1 LDVSP
6 QFLALLL
13 SVFVLH
19 LTGRKPIR
27 RKAAAKC
34 NLGKAARVAT
44 LTLNEFPSEI
54 SKLGQIPARLGAFS
68 CLFRL
73 MKISNST
80 KMPNSTTR
88 SASRRFTSRTRDVSF
103 FRGVAGWVLCFLPI
117 TEATASNP
125 QDFYTQSGSDATFE
139 EVMKSGD
146 LPKGLNSTKGFKGS
160 RVSIHADLLRDG
172 PNSRRKIPQEIQ
184 IHTLA
189 NSSIDRQ
196 DFSKWSRWYQEDG
209 NTQIFR
215 LFEGETNLRNTR
227 PLAARIEA
235 FSELEW
241 EKGKWH
247 EWVGTFTIIKPHLM
261 IIFQARNNVNDW
273 SVQLNIDGDGNVI
286 LNRRIGEDEVIA
298 ERMAGKPFHVRVRD
312 NGLEYEV
319 FLNGGKVGDGSYAR
333 PQGKTNFRWG
343 MYRGGRPMTHD
354 AMVLVTGA
362 EVNPRKVNESET
374 RDPAQG
380 ESEEPAA
387 EVGKE
392 TEKHPTPEGLAI
404 PERKWTNKNGE
415 TVTALGVYKA
425 GEDFFS
431 IKVGEKWIV
440 YPLENLADKD
450 RSALLQAL
458 DFAEP

>member
-1 LDVSP
+1 MLIL
-6 QFLALLL
+6 QQ
-13 SVFVLH
+13 
-19 LTGRKPIR
+19 
-27 RKAAAKC
+27 
-34 NLGKAARVAT
+34 
-44 LTLNEFPSEI
+44 FPSEI

-68 CLFRL
+68 QRKTALCLKLDSCLSRL
-73 MKISNST
+73 MKI
-80 KMPNSTTR
+80 PNSATG
-88 SASRRFTSRTRDVSF
+88 AAARRFFTSQTRGISF
-103 FRGVAGWVLCFLPI
+103 FRGVAGWVLCFLTI
-117 TEATASNP
+117 ADATARDPEN
-125 QDFYTQSGSDATFE
+125 FYTQSGSDKTFE

-146 LPKGLNSTKGFKGS
+146 LPKGLNSTKGFNGS

-196 DFSKWSRWYQEDG
+196 DFAKWSRWYQEDG

-241 EKGKWH
+241 GKGRWH
-247 EWVGTFTIIKPHLM
+247 EWVGTFTIIKPHRM
-261 IIFQARNNVNDW
+261 ILFQARNNVNDW
-273 SVQLNIDGDGNVI
+273 SVQLNMDDDGNLI

-298 ERMAGKPFHVRVRD
+298 TTMVGKPFHARVRD
-312 NGLEYEV
+312 NGHEYEV
-319 FLNGGKVGDGSYAR
+319 FLNGRKVGDGSYAR

-354 AMVLVTGA
+354 AMILVTGA
-362 EVNPRKVNESET
+362 EVNPREVNESET
-374 RDPAQG
+374 GDPVQG
-380 ESEEPAA
+380 ESGDPAA

-392 TEKHPTPEGLAI
+392 TEKAPTPEGLAI
-404 PERKWTNKNGE
+404 PERNWTNKNGE
-415 TVTALGVYKA
+415 TVTAPGVYKA

-431 IKVGEKWIV
+431 IKVGEKWIA
-440 YPLENLADKD
+440 YPLENLADAD